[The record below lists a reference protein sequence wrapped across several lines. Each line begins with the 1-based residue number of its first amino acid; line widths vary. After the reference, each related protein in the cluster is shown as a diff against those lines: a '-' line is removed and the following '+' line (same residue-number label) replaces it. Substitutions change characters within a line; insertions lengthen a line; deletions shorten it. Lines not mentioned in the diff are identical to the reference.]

1 MDNELNYQQHKY
13 DDFLDLIP
21 DLKRGEL
28 TPSQVHMI
36 SLKMDEDPEFKLEV
50 ELEEV
55 VVDAL
60 SNMSVIP
67 MPSNLVA
74 RSVKAAVGDTG
85 TSSWFSLDTILVA
98 LGVGVGCAAFAQ
110 FLTNNIDVVALTGKM
125 MSDIIGVST
134 PENITKVVG
143 GITLA
148 SIATL
153 ASGAVWIYKMVK
165 S

>member
-1 MDNELNYQQHKY
+1 MDNELNNQQQKY
-13 DDFLDLIP
+13 DDLLDLIP
-21 DLKRGEL
+21 DLKRGDL
-28 TPSQVHMI
+28 APSQAHMI
-36 SLKMDEDPEFKLEV
+36 SLRLDEDPEFKLEV
-50 ELEEV
+50 ELEDV

-60 SNMSVIP
+60 TNMRAVP
-67 MPSNLVA
+67 MPPNLLA
-74 RSVKAAVGDTG
+74 QSLRAAVGDAG

-110 FLTNNIDVVALTGKM
+110 FLTNNIDIVALTGKM
-125 MSDIIGVST
+125 MADIVGVST

-153 ASGAVWIYKMVK
+153 ASGVVWIYKMIK
-165 S
+165 A